1 MNALDAQLERLGG
14 DFTAA
19 LDDLPVCAVLLDAEG
34 VIRWQ
39 NGRSREVSGDLV
51 GSPFAGLVSP
61 DDLASY
67 EQTLTRIVGGGQPT
81 EFALDLRNADGEIV
95 PTEISSASIRDGST
109 VVGIFGLGRQ
119 LPEAGGRPPR
129 TTRSSEKT
137 GLTDRQHQVLQLLAE
152 GRSTEEIAAA
162 LGLSP
167 TTVRNYVARI
177 LATLGVH
184 TRLQAVLAAR
194 RRGLV

>member
-109 VVGIFGLGRQ
+109 VVGIFGLGRR
-119 LPEAGGRPPR
+119 LPEARGRAPR
-129 TTRSSEKT
+129 TTRSSEET